1 MRAITDKDYK
11 ALLQQ
16 RTYLVETINARE
28 KGINN
33 LKEYIER
40 AETNVFKQRVALKDT
55 RLTQIKEEINSK
67 INTIRVGIENARN
80 EIDAMEKQL
89 KVDKDAFDKVVKEI
103 EDEKKILAGEFYE
116 SEYMEA
122 KNKSKNKKL

>member
-1 MRAITDKDYK
+1 MTDRDYK

-16 RTYLVETINARE
+16 RSFLVETINARE
-28 KGINN
+28 KGIKN

-40 AETNVFKQRVALKDT
+40 AEANVFKQRVALKDT
-55 RLTQIKEEINSK
+55 RLTQIKEEINAK

-80 EIDAMEKQL
+80 EIDVMEKQL
-89 KVDKDAFDKVVKEI
+89 KVDKEAFDKVVKEI

-116 SEYMEA
+116 SEYMEI
-122 KNKSKNKKL
+122 KDKSKNKKI

>member
-1 MRAITDKDYK
+1 MRTITDKDYK

-16 RTYLVETINARE
+16 RSFLVETINARE
-28 KGINN
+28 KGIKN

-40 AETNVFKQRVALKDT
+40 AEANVFRQRVALKDT
-55 RLTQIKEEINSK
+55 RLTQIKEEINAK

-80 EIDAMEKQL
+80 EIDVMEKQL
-89 KVDKDAFDKVVKEI
+89 KVDKEAFEKVVKEI

-116 SEYMEA
+116 SEYMEI
-122 KNKSKNKKL
+122 KDKSKNKKI

>member
-1 MRAITDKDYK
+1 MSTITDRDYK

-16 RTYLVETINARE
+16 RSYLVETINARE
-28 KGINN
+28 KGIKN

-40 AETNVFKQRVALKDT
+40 AESNIFKQRMALKDT

-80 EIDAMEKQL
+80 EIDIMEKQL
-89 KVDKDAFDKVVKEI
+89 KVDKEAFDKVVKEI

-116 SEYMEA
+116 SELMEI
-122 KNKSKNKKL
+122 KYKSKNKKM

>member
-1 MRAITDKDYK
+1 MSTITDRDYK

-16 RTYLVETINARE
+16 RSYLVETINARE
-28 KGINN
+28 KGIKN

-40 AETNVFKQRVALKDT
+40 AESNVFKQRMALKDT

-80 EIDAMEKQL
+80 EIEVMEKSL
-89 KVDKDAFDKVVKEI
+89 KVDKEAFDKVVKEI

-116 SEYMEA
+116 SELMEI
-122 KNKSKNKKL
+122 KDKSKNKKI